1 MPQRPA
7 TPSPASP
14 FARLRSLLDSHEPGH
29 PAVSLALG
37 EPRHAAPEFVLQAL
51 AADTQS
57 YTRYPPVAGLPQW
70 RDAVAG
76 WLQRRFHV
84 AAETVSE
91 PHQILPLNGT
101 REGLFMAAQL
111 APPKDHGLMAM
122 PNPFY
127 QVYASAVEAAGA
139 TPLYMDAT
147 ADTGFLPDLDSLDE
161 PTLSR
166 LRALY
171 LCTPANPQGAI
182 ADLAYLEK
190 AYAMARQHNFLLL
203 VDECYAEIYDRD
215 YEAKPPP
222 SMLQLL
228 QKHPHRDAPIIC
240 FHSLSKRSNLPG
252 LRSGFCAGGDA
263 VMKRFL
269 DLRMIA
275 GPQSP
280 IAVQAAAALAWG
292 EDTHVAHN
300 RALYQEKLDVAA
312 EVFADWPGFFR
323 PPGGFFLWLQ
333 VDDGVAAALQLWRQ
347 AGIRVLPGAYLTRP
361 STDGTNIGA
370 HYIRIALVGDLDETH
385 RALSDIARVLSP
397 PEEAVS

>member
-1 MPQRPA
+1 MSQRPA
-7 TPSPASP
+7 TISLQSP
-14 FARLRSLLDSHEPGH
+14 FARLRNLLEAHAPGQ
-29 PAVSLALG
+29 PALSLALG

-51 AADTQS
+51 AADPQS
-57 YTRYPPVAGLPQW
+57 YTRYPPIAGLPQW

-76 WLQRRFHV
+76 WLHRRFDI
-84 AAETVSE
+84 APDTLSQA
-91 PHQILPLNGT
+91 PQILPLNGT

-127 QVYASAVEAAGA
+127 QVYASAVQAAGA

-147 ADTGFLPDLDSLDE
+147 AATGFLPDLDSLDDA
-161 PTLSR
+161 TLSR

-215 YEAKPPP
+215 YEATPPP
-222 SMLQLL
+222 SILQVL
-228 QKHPHRDAPIIC
+228 QKHQHHDAPVIS

-252 LRSGFCAGGDA
+252 LRSGFCAGGED
-263 VMKRFL
+263 VMKAFF

-280 IAVQAAAALAWG
+280 IAVQTAAALAWG
-292 EDTHVAHN
+292 EDTHVAEN
-300 RALYQEKLDVAA
+300 RALYQQKFDVAA
-312 EVFADWPGFFR
+312 TLFADWPGFFR
-323 PPGGFFLWLQ
+323 PPGGFFLWLR
-333 VDDGVAAALQLWRQ
+333 VEDGEAAALALWRQ
-347 AGIRVLPGAYLTRP
+347 VGIQVLPGAYLTRP
-361 STDGTNIGA
+361 SADGTNIGTP
-370 HYIRIALVGDLDETH
+370 YIRVALVGDLDETH